1 MKTHK
6 FTGLRGN
13 NSNNTNNNN
22 TKNNPGRPGPNGEVK
37 KKCTIF
43 NLHNLQTWA
52 LITVLIAIATGVGV
66 AIFLALQKNVVAI
79 ADETPTE
86 PREIL
91 FGNEYE
97 DETSKA

>member
-1 MKTHK
+1 MTFYK

-13 NSNNTNNNN
+13 NSNHNNSNT
-22 TKNNPGRPGPNGEVK
+22 GRQGANGEVK

-66 AIFLALQKNVVAI
+66 AIFLALQKNVLAI
-79 ADETPTE
+79 ADETTKE

-97 DETSKA
+97 DGTSKA